1 MLFRSIWEGY
11 ATVIVKNPVWSS
23 KDCSAFGKEDA
34 MAAVLHPDTVEW
46 LRGLPPRKAY
56 KEAREAVYRS
66 GPVSSEDFLDVYEQL
81 VEEDILT
88 WDQINA
94 FDR

>member
-1 MLFRSIWEGY
+1 MG
-11 ATVIVKNPVWSS
+11 
-23 KDCSAFGKEDA
+23 
-34 MAAVLHPDTVEW
+34 AVLHPDTVER
-46 LRGLPPRKAY
+46 LRGLPPKKAY
-56 KEAREAVYRS
+56 QEAWDAVYRS

-88 WDQINA
+88 WDQINT

>member
-1 MLFRSIWEGY
+1 MS
-11 ATVIVKNPVWSS
+11 
-23 KDCSAFGKEDA
+23 
-34 MAAVLHPDTVEW
+34 AVLHPDTVER

-56 KEAREAVYRS
+56 QEARDAVYRS

-81 VEEDILT
+81 VEENVLT
-88 WDQINA
+88 WDQINS